1 MVPGANVVP
10 GVTWIRPSG
19 PFNEASAMHV
29 QEPSAL
35 RLNVSLNFSIAVR
48 DAVGMTFTDA
58 VAVPLAMI
66 CIARSRGA
74 LCNVRSVVK

>member
-35 RLNVSLNFSIAVR
+35 RLNVSLNFSIAMR
-48 DAVGMTFTDA
+48 DAVGTGFTDA

-66 CIARSRGA
+66 CFARSCGA